1 MECEQNGLFGD
12 CQRQCLISSPLPSEE
27 AEGGSRGSDLAEV
40 TEVEAARLGLPVLSL
55 RFPRHH
61 PAASFFLLFSSGPL
75 SIYQLLPFKASLQ
88 EHL

>member
-1 MECEQNGLFGD
+1 MESEQNGLFGD
-12 CQRQCLISSPLPSEE
+12 CQRQCLISSPRPSEE

-40 TEVEAARLGLPVLSL
+40 TEVEAARPVLSL
-55 RFPRHH
+55 CFPRHH

-75 SIYQLLPFKASLQ
+75 SIYQLLPFQASLQ